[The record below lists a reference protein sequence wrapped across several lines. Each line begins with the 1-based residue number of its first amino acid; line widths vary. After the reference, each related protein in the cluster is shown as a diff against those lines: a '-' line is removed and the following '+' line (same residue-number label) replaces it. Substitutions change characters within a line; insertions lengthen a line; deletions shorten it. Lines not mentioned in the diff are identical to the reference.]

1 MSHLPQ
7 KSQTPQVLPA
17 SAFSPQKMVIAR
29 NLSQDMAVVQA
40 NELLA
45 QDILNKVAS
54 LSELERQILA
64 HNPQAQQR
72 TDFVIKAF
80 TYVSVQ
86 KFK

>member
-17 SAFSPQKMVIAR
+17 SAFSPQKMAIAR
-29 NLSQDMAVVQA
+29 QLNRDMAVVQA

-72 TDFVIKAF
+72 IDFVIKAF
-80 TYVSVQ
+80 TYASVQ

>member
-7 KSQTPQVLPA
+7 AFNQSQISTPA
-17 SAFSPQKMVIAR
+17 TFSPYKMKVAR
-29 NLSQDMAVVQA
+29 NLSQDMAVIQA

-64 HNPQAQQR
+64 HIPQAQQR
-72 TDFVIKAF
+72 TDFVIKTF
-80 TYVSVQ
+80 TYTSVQ

>member
-17 SAFSPQKMVIAR
+17 SAFSPQKMAIAR
-29 NLSQDMAVVQA
+29 QLNRDMAVVQA

-80 TYVSVQ
+80 TYTSVQ

>member
-7 KSQTPQVLPA
+7 AFNQSQISA
-17 SAFSPQKMVIAR
+17 SATFSPYKMKVAR

-54 LSELERQILA
+54 LSELEHQILA

>member
-1 MSHLPQ
+1 MSQLPQ
-7 KSQTPQVLPA
+7 KYQTSEVLPA
-17 SAFSPQKMVIAR
+17 SAFSTQKMTIAR

-40 NELLA
+40 NEILA

-54 LSELERQILA
+54 LSELEAQILA

-80 TYVSVQ
+80 TYVSARR
-86 KFK
+86 FK

>member
-7 KSQTPQVLPA
+7 KSQIPPVLPA
-17 SAFSPQKMVIAR
+17 SAFSPQKMAIAR
-29 NLSQDMAVVQA
+29 QLNRDMAVVQA

>member
-7 KSQTPQVLPA
+7 TFNQSHTTTPV
-17 SAFSPQKMVIAR
+17 AFNPYKMMVAR

-54 LSELERQILA
+54 LSELERQILSN
-64 HNPQAQQR
+64 NPQAQQR
-72 TDFVIKAF
+72 TDFIIKAF
-80 TYVSVQ
+80 TYASIK

>member
-7 KSQTPQVLPA
+7 HSHQSHTLPA
-17 SAFSPQKMVIAR
+17 TFSPQKMAIAR

-54 LSELERQILA
+54 LSNLESQILA
-64 HNPQAQQR
+64 QNPQAKER

-80 TYVSVQ
+80 AYKAIQ
-86 KFK
+86 RFK

>member
-7 KSQTPQVLPA
+7 KFNNSEVLPA
-17 SAFSPQKMVIAR
+17 SAISPQKMAIAR
-29 NLSQDMAVVQA
+29 QLNQDMAVVQA
-40 NELLA
+40 NEILA

-54 LSELERQILA
+54 LSELEAQILA

-72 TDFVIKAF
+72 ADFIIKAF
-80 TYVSVQ
+80 TYTSVQ

>member
-7 KSQTPQVLPA
+7 KFNNSEVLPA
-17 SAFSPQKMVIAR
+17 SAFSPQKMAIAR

>member
-7 KSQTPQVLPA
+7 KSQTPQALPA
-17 SAFSPQKMVIAR
+17 SAFSPQKMAIAR
-29 NLSQDMAVVQA
+29 NLSQDMAIVQA

-54 LSELERQILA
+54 LSELESQILA

-72 TDFVIKAF
+72 TDFIIKAF
-80 TYVSVQ
+80 TYASVQ